1 MIDILHKKKAFIALI
16 LALSFS
22 VSLNC
27 SFSSPL
33 SDQDSANNNEDD
45 ISMILQNFFKTGDI
59 SKIRPL
65 LAEETRIFLSLDKIK
80 SAKGFFSSHQALLIF
95 KDFFKHNTT
104 VSAQVQSSQ
113 KAGSSPFTI
122 KASLIVRDINTKIK
136 EIDLNITLQKQ
147 AGFWKIKEIKET
159 AS

>member
-1 MIDILHKKKAFIALI
+1 MIHKKNAFLALI

-22 VSLNC
+22 VSLYC

-33 SDQDSANNNEDD
+33 SDQDSAHEDD
-45 ISMILQNFFKTGDI
+45 ISMLLQNFFKVGDI

-80 SAKGFFSSHQALLIF
+80 TAKGFFSAHQTLLIF

-104 VSAQVQSSQ
+104 VSVQVQSDQ

-122 KASLIVRDINTKIK
+122 KASLMVRDINTKIK